1 MVDDPEQ
8 NMESEFGDD
17 TRVRVAS
24 LVLRLRSTGVSDR
37 RVLNAIE
44 AIPRNLFVPE
54 EWQAMAYDDRAL
66 PIECGQTISAPSIV
80 ATMTAALALNDRH
93 KVLEIGTGSGYQ
105 SAILARLVRRV
116 TTLERYK
123 TLITLAEARG
133 ESLGI
138 GTLSAIQADGS
149 QGWKQQ
155 APFDRILVT
164 AACPEAPSRLVAQ
177 LVEEGILIAP
187 IGSSD
192 SVQRLTLFQKFGTR
206 VDTRDLGGVRFVP
219 IVPGIA
225 QNL

>member
-44 AIPRNLFVPE
+44 AIPRNLFVPD

-123 TLITLAEARG
+123 TLIRLAEARW

-138 GTLSAIQADGS
+138 RNISAIQSDGS

-192 SVQRLTLFQKFGTR
+192 NVQRLTLFQKFGTR